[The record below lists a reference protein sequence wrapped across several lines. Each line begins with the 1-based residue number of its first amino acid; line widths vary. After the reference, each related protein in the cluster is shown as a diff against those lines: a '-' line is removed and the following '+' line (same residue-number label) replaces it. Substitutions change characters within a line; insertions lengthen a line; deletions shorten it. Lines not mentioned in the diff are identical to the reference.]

1 MIAGTEAWAML
12 AAAALAAPAWAQVS
26 YVSGRYLYI
35 EQLADILGSSWEA
48 DTGSTFFVCNGCN
61 VVAVADDTQRVALMF
76 VYIDGAKNRDEERA
90 KIKQTAEKLAGLFDV
105 PAKPKITYSQDA
117 PSALLTYTI
126 LFNQAKERN
135 AGLLNTERLPVL
147 YYVMNSCSGTLRGWH
162 DGGVSFWVTKN
173 SMRFEV
179 TLDMLHDPVE
189 YVELR
194 LAAEQSAK
202 FERSSQNVKELVTG
216 NPHGG
221 GNPQLRNDLTRELN
235 ASRLV
240 LSDTDEDA
248 YITWKAKVF
257 RAGTEERLKA
267 ANKKG
272 RTARDY
278 VFGEIEFPKRE
289 ATLPGVPLSVS
300 RKAKQNNAGGSP
312 ADEEEEAAD
321 RAGDP
326 LGSPAMPADNE
337 PQQAGEQGE
346 ADGGDGQGSDASAD
360 TGRKPAA
367 QPQPTPQPLTP
378 QEAMEAYIK
387 QLHDLAGQ

>member
-1 MIAGTEAWAML
+1 MFAETGAWAML

-26 YVSGRYLYI
+26 YVSSRYLYI
-35 EQLADILGSSWEA
+35 EQLADMLGSSWEA

-61 VVAVADDTQRVALMF
+61 VVAVADDTQRVALLF
-76 VYIDGAKNRDEERA
+76 VYVDGAKNRDEERE
-90 KIKQTAEKLAGLFDV
+90 KVKQTAEKLAGLFDM

-135 AGLLNTERLPVL
+135 AGLLNTERLPALHYVL
-147 YYVMNSCSGTLRGWH
+147 NSCNGSLRGWH

-179 TLDMLHDPVE
+179 TLDMLHNPME
-189 YVELR
+189 YAELR

-202 FERSSQNVKELVTG
+202 FERSSQNVKEIVTG
-216 NPHGG
+216 EQHGG
-221 GNPQLRNDLTRELN
+221 GSSQLRNDLTRELN

-240 LSDTDEDA
+240 LSNTGEDA

-278 VFGEIEFPKRE
+278 VFGKIEFPKRE
-289 ATLPGVPLSVS
+289 ATLPEVPLSVS
-300 RKAKQNNAGGSP
+300 RKAKQDAVGGSP
-312 ADEEEEAAD
+312 SDEKEA
-321 RAGDP
+321 
-326 LGSPAMPADNE
+326 PAMSADNK
-337 PQQAGEQGE
+337 PPQAGNQGE
-346 ADGGDGQGSDASAD
+346 ADAGGDGGMQGGDAPAGI
-360 TGRKPAA
+360 GRKPTA
-367 QPQPTPQPLTP
+367 QQQPEPQPLTP

-387 QLHDLAGQ
+387 RLHDLVGQ